1 MNLYR
6 GKMTIPVLRH
16 NYLLSKRVNI
26 RSFLLKVL
34 NRNFITNIFFNIP
47 RDLVE
52 KIVSYE
58 NRTEYKLF
66 LTSKIIF
73 FYFLKFSVKNH

>member
-16 NYLLSKRVNI
+16 NYLSSKRVDI

-47 RDLVE
+47 RDLVKLFRT
-52 KIVSYE
+52 KIVR
-58 NRTEYKLF
+58 NINFFLGAKLYF
-66 LTSKIIF
+66 FIF
-73 FYFLKFSVKNH
+73 